1 VTAQQVAV
9 KKYVVKLSAEERE
22 QLDALI
28 RTGKHRARQ
37 LMKARILLKADVSE
51 AGEGWSD
58 SQIASALDTTV
69 NTVARTRQRLVEQG
83 FEAALTHQHSPA
95 SARPRIFD
103 GVAEAKL
110 FALACSEPPKGCARW
125 TLKLLETAVVELNI
139 VELASD
145 NTIGRTL
152 NPASRTEK
160 AQALDPAAQ
169 LAERGQYYW
178 LQLTPRSW
186 NAFCWM
192 AVGLVATVSRWLGV
206 IAVVMVLRATVAR
219 SASNV
224 RKLWTGSA
232 CSVSPVVCL

>member
-1 VTAQQVAV
+1 VTAQQVAI
-9 KKYVVKLSAEERE
+9 KKYVVQLSAEERE
-22 QLDALI
+22 QLNTLI

-37 LMKARILLKADVSE
+37 LMKARILLKADASE

-95 SARPRIFD
+95 SARPCIFD

-110 FALACSEPPKGCARW
+110 FALACSEPPKSLPQAKAGGCARW

-139 VELASD
+139 VERASD

-152 NPASRTEK
+152 KKTHSSHACKSNGSSRRM
-160 AQALDPAAQ
+160 A
-169 LAERGQYYW
+169 
-178 LQLTPRSW
+178 TPPS
-186 NAFCWM
+186 
-192 AVGLVATVSRWLGV
+192 
-206 IAVVMVLRATVAR
+206 
-219 SASNV
+219 
-224 RKLWTGSA
+224 
-232 CSVSPVVCL
+232 

>member
-1 VTAQQVAV
+1 MCVGRH
-9 KKYVVKLSAEERE
+9 LSADLL
-22 QLDALI
+22 QMLTHGFAVGSWHDDGGTDCSI
-28 RTGKHRARQ
+28 RTECAKQIDRVVTVIPHRPRTRTNGRPDVFQ
-37 LMKARILLKADVSE
+37 CSLLPHPGFILEPDLDRLTCRRSGQCLLHQ
-51 AGEGWSD
+51 AGE
-58 SQIASALDTTV
+58 V
-69 NTVARTRQRLVEQG
+69 
-83 FEAALTHQHSPA
+83 F
-95 SARPRIFD
+95 
-103 GVAEAKL
+103 
-110 FALACSEPPKGCARW
+110 
-125 TLKLLETAVVELNI
+125 
-139 VELASD
+139 
-145 NTIGRTL
+145 L

>member
-1 VTAQQVAV
+1 MTAQQVAV
-9 KKYVVKLSAEERE
+9 KKYVVKLSDEERE
-22 QLDALI
+22 QLNTLI

-51 AGEGWSD
+51 AGEGRSD
-58 SQIASALDTTV
+58 GQIASALDTAV

-139 VELASD
+139 VERASD

-152 NPASRTEK
+152 KKTHSGLTCKSNGSSRRM
-160 AQALDPAAQ
+160 A
-169 LAERGQYYW
+169 
-178 LQLTPRSW
+178 TPPS
-186 NAFCWM
+186 
-192 AVGLVATVSRWLGV
+192 
-206 IAVVMVLRATVAR
+206 
-219 SASNV
+219 
-224 RKLWTGSA
+224 
-232 CSVSPVVCL
+232 

>member
-1 VTAQQVAV
+1 MTAQQVAV
-9 KKYVVKLSAEERE
+9 KKHVVKLSDEERE
-22 QLDALI
+22 RLNPLI

-37 LMKARILLKADVSE
+37 LMKARSLLKADASDASE

-83 FEAALTHQHSPA
+83 FEAALTHKHSPA

-139 VELASD
+139 VERASD

-152 NPASRTEK
+152 K
-160 AQALDPAAQ
+160 KHAQASPAKAMGHPAGWQ
-169 LAERGQYYW
+169 RRL
-178 LQLTPRSW
+178 RSRHGGC
-186 NAFCWM
+186 A
-192 AVGLVATVSRWLGV
+192 
-206 IAVVMVLRATVAR
+206 
-219 SASNV
+219 
-224 RKLWTGSA
+224 GSLSEA
-232 CSVSPVVCL
+232 A

>member
-1 VTAQQVAV
+1 MTAQQVAV
-9 KKYVVKLSAEERE
+9 KKYIVNLSAEERE
-22 QLDALI
+22 QLNTLI

-95 SARPRIFD
+95 SHLRWSGRGQA
-103 GVAEAKL
+103 
-110 FALACSEPPKGCARW
+110 ALACSEPPKGCARW

-139 VELASD
+139 VDRASD

-152 NPASRTEK
+152 KKTYSSHTCKSNGSSRRM
-160 AQALDPAAQ
+160 A
-169 LAERGQYYW
+169 
-178 LQLTPRSW
+178 TPPS
-186 NAFCWM
+186 
-192 AVGLVATVSRWLGV
+192 
-206 IAVVMVLRATVAR
+206 
-219 SASNV
+219 
-224 RKLWTGSA
+224 
-232 CSVSPVVCL
+232 